1 MVSTLTD
8 RPSESTVQVRRSEE
22 NNNDH
27 GEIIQATD
35 HGNEEENIQFSSLH
49 ECPITQEPPTV
60 GVTFL
65 GHPQVFEYSALYRHI
80 ATAGRLTA
88 LHSVFHPITHQG
100 IPRDEALNHV
110 NYVTPEVQ
118 VMINQQ
124 RQIRGLSVTDSNPV
138 TDVDRVICENTMR
151 RLQEP

>member
-27 GEIIQATD
+27 GEIIQATN
-35 HGNEEENIQFSSLH
+35 HGNVQENIQFSSQH

-65 GHPQVFEYSALYRHI
+65 GIVHF
-80 ATAGRLTA
+80 TGT
-88 LHSVFHPITHQG
+88 
-100 IPRDEALNHV
+100 
-110 NYVTPEVQ
+110 
-118 VMINQQ
+118 
-124 RQIRGLSVTDSNPV
+124 
-138 TDVDRVICENTMR
+138 
-151 RLQEP
+151 